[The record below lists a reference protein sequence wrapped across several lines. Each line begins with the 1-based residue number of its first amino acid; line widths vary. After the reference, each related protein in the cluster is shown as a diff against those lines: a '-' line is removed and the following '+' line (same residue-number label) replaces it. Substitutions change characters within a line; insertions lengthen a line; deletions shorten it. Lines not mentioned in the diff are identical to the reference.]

1 MNHESDSQKT
11 VLSEL
16 DNLMQIAQAI
26 EKASRP
32 LPNTEIS
39 K

>member
-1 MNHESDSQKT
+1 MNNENDSRKA

-16 DNLMQIAQAI
+16 DDLMQIAQAI
-26 EKASRP
+26 EKSSRP
-32 LPNTEIS
+32 LFNIEIS

>member
-1 MNHESDSQKT
+1 MNYENDSPKT

-16 DNLMQIAQAI
+16 DDLMQIAQAI
-26 EKASRP
+26 EKSSHP
-32 LPNTEIS
+32 LPHIEIS

>member
-1 MNHESDSQKT
+1 MNYESDSQKA

-16 DNLMQIAQAI
+16 DDLMQIAQAI
-26 EKASRP
+26 EKSSRP
-32 LPNTEIS
+32 LPDTEIP

>member
-1 MNHESDSQKT
+1 MNNENDSRKA

-16 DNLMQIAQAI
+16 DDLMQIAKAI
-26 EKASRP
+26 ENSSRP
-32 LPNTEIS
+32 LSNIEIS

>member
-1 MNHESDSQKT
+1 MNHENDSRKT

-16 DNLMQIAQAI
+16 DELMQIAQAI
-26 EKASRP
+26 EKYSHF

>member
-1 MNHESDSQKT
+1 MNNENDSRKA

-16 DNLMQIAQAI
+16 DDLMQIAKAI
-26 EKASRP
+26 EKSSSS
-32 LPNTEIS
+32 LPNVEFS